1 MWTRGSRIVTRHT
14 EPQVQSVRTV
24 TTAPVAEISPERLNV
39 FGSCPGLQIND
50 INKVSISRTTG
61 GDMGVHAE
69 SHMTE
74 AEIRENEIRLFAEET
89 GGARKCHS
97 KLAAGPVCCYF
108 INPAAPGK
116 NKKRGRN
123 L

>member
-1 MWTRGSRIVTRHT
+1 MWTRVSNIVTHHT

-24 TTAPVAEISPERLNV
+24 TSGSEAEACPERLNV

-50 INKVSISRTTG
+50 INEVSISRATG

-74 AEIRENEIRLFAEET
+74 GEIRENEMRL
-89 GGARKCHS
+89 
-97 KLAAGPVCCYF
+97 
-108 INPAAPGK
+108 
-116 NKKRGRN
+116 RGDRRGQEVP
-123 L
+123 LQISCSPSLLLLH